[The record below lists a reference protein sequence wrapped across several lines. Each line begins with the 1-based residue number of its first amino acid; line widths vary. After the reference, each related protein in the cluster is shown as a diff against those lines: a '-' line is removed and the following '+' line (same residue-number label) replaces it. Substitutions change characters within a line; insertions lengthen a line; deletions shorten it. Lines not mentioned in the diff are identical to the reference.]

1 LILPANYPHTGAAL
15 VLTVAD
21 LADDAVVRDADEVG
35 VGRPRPLDADGALVG
50 LVAVS
55 SAW

>member
-1 LILPANYPHTGAAL
+1 VPRL
-15 VLTVAD
+15 LTVAD

-35 VGRPRPLDADGALVG
+35 VGRPRPLDVDGAFVG
-50 LVAVS
+50 LVPVS